1 MIKSVRAMPED
12 EVLPSAIEPGSEH
25 YYLEIA
31 TVSRQYGLVCV
42 FYRGYSY

>member
-12 EVLPSAIEPGSEH
+12 EVSPSAVEPGTEH

-31 TVSRQYGLVCV
+31 TVSKQL
-42 FYRGYSY
+42 